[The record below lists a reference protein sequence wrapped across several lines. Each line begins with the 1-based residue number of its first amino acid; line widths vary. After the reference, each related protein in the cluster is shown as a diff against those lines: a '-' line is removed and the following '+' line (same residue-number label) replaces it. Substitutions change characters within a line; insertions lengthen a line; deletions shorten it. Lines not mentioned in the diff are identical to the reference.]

1 MHPLWTLRGRSSAP
15 VLADEDIL
23 GGAGQWGLGRPPSAP
38 YGENHPL
45 LIIRSDPA
53 TRAAHMSEE
62 LDPARVWPD
71 VASTIPV
78 TIMVHG
84 KCLTLPPRG
93 TLMKLPGP
101 WKQGWKAMTQRKAE
115 TADEFAVRCQEQID
129 VELVRAEPP
138 MPPIHALPATH
149 AARACL
155 QARQGAAASVADSH
169 TGHTTPEGRRPPRL
183 PGVVGKLSPGSA
195 AALAPPPPSKRSRSS
210 GGA

>member
-1 MHPLWTLRGRSSAP
+1 M
-15 VLADEDIL
+15 V
-23 GGAGQWGLGRPPSAP
+23 
-38 YGENHPL
+38 
-45 LIIRSDPA
+45 A
-53 TRAAHMSEE
+53 TEE
-62 LDPARVWPD
+62 LDPSLWPD
-71 VASTIPV
+71 VASTTPA
-78 TIMVHG
+78 TIMVYG
-84 KCLTLPPRG
+84 KPLTLPPRG
-93 TLMKLPGP
+93 TPMKLPGP
-101 WKQGWKAMTQRKAE
+101 WTGGRKSMAQRKEE
-115 TADEFAVRCQEQID
+115 TAEKFAERCQDAID
-129 VELVRAEPP
+129 AELVRAEPP

>member
-23 GGAGQWGLGRPPSAP
+23 GGAGQWGLGRASDAALTAKITPSYNSVRPCDAR
-38 YGENHPL
+38 
-45 LIIRSDPA
+45 RSHVGGARPCKGLASCGLDH
-53 TRAAHMSEE
+53 TRDDHG
-62 LDPARVWPD
+62 ARQVPHS
-71 VASTIPV
+71 A
-78 TIMVHG
+78 
-84 KCLTLPPRG
+84 G
-93 TLMKLPGP
+93 TLMKLSGP

-138 MPPIHALPATH
+138 MPPIHALPDTH
-149 AARACL
+149 AACACL
-155 QARQGAAASVADSH
+155 QARQGAAASMADSH